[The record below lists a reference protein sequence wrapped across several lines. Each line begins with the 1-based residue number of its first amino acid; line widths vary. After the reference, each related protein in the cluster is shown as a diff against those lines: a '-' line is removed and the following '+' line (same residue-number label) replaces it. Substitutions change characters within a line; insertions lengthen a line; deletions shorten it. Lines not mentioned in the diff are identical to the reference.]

1 LSQKHALLVLLIL
14 LVLPSVNA
22 VSLNPISLDV
32 GYIELV
38 KYQHMD
44 SGFEGIQTGN
54 VKIGVYKPRS
64 SHRKYIKR
72 GFWRFDL
79 TGITDVVHNAKLLF
93 SPSIVTTNNYYST
106 KTELYWVED
115 YYSFTSGKGK
125 ELYEKALFTYYAFN
139 KEKITDQLETQ
150 KEQDI
155 TKQLN
160 QAITEGK
167 NYFALKAKLVD
178 ELQPLSY
185 SSSQTFYSTIKGMKL
200 IYEINNKPELEIFRS
215 EDSNNLLSLE
225 WKSSDKDGDELLF
238 DVYYSEISGAKET
251 LLQENLIEE
260 KFDINS
266 SIIKLENYY
275 VDIVAKDGFEETV
288 KSTKLIDTVT
298 PECYKPTIHSETYL
312 KKGARVKIKILCGEP
327 GLLIKPNLNYKNLNL
342 KFNEDSSYSLE
353 FDLIEQ
359 QDGNQSFELSV
370 KDDYGNEQILKSM
383 LFIDNIPPETPKIKK
398 ELLTNDYLDLWFQ
411 SDDNLSGLQE
421 LSYNFNGKWVSRS
434 FLRIDEPGK
443 HSVKVRATDKAG
455 NSSSKTFEFELKE
468 KETKKDKRPKTLR
481 RPKRTFTTKP
491 LVVNTDEIIL
501 LVEQKEKE
509 IERSLD
515 TLSEKFVFL
524 GLEKRK
530 QFNEIKSKIR
540 LIRKEIN
547 SYAANSLNRDLKLVK
562 IPKIKIKASNVRNLT
577 RSKRSYEVIEIQTE
591 DQNRIQTNVTLHIVN
606 DTNKVQSNV
615 SIIET
620 IPKEV
625 AESAT
630 QLQFYPMV
638 ARIIE
643 DDPVVEWI
651 IPELKPGEE
660 IKLNYVVQG
669 DKGKDAEYDLEPV
682 LSFEPKP
689 EVVYDAIVKV
699 SPSITPKKAAVTS
712 LVTLAEAPFALIL
725 LLIFPGLFLL
735 VRKVKEDEYVVVIK
749 SVLKQPF
756 QQKTNQKKSRLPKRQ
771 QQPHPTQLPHKTEP
785 CQCQTNKP
793 PTHQNKRQNL
803 AKE

>member
-1 LSQKHALLVLLIL
+1 MSQKHALLVLLIL